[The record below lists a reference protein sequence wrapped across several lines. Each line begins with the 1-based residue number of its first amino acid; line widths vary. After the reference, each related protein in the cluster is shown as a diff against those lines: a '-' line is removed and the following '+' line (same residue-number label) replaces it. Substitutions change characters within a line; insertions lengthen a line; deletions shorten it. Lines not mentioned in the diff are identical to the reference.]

1 MALKT
6 THGLAQ
12 MLENIC
18 QALRALPDENLLTLL
33 HKLQSIEGS
42 RARAHPA
49 RPPRALPLPPRD
61 PREMER
67 EELRAYLQS
76 ARYFPTKTDLLAFA
90 KRYDVP
96 ANIHTPREEIIRL
109 CIRIIHDIPRGFT
122 LLRVLAVENEHPL
135 LAPDH
140 SVEAS
145 VHA

>member
-1 MALKT
+1 
-6 THGLAQ
+6 

-33 HKLQSIEGS
+33 HKLQSVAGS
-42 RARAHPA
+42 RTRARAA
-49 RPPRALPLPPRD
+49 RPPRTLPLPPRD

-96 ANIHTPREEIIRL
+96 ANVHTPREEIIRL

-122 LLRVLAVENEHPL
+122 LLRALAVENDHTA

-140 SVEAS
+140 PVEVSA
-145 VHA
+145 HA